1 MKNFKMKTA
10 LVLCLSFVAAF
21 VAAFTFFSPDAA
33 AATLAFAP
41 AMVRAGGNN
50 FVPSVD
56 KARVSLEEF
65 RAKMRNKGIVIT
77 PGYIGD
83 DYLLSNAASVGAIH
97 FTTTQIATG
106 NTPTS
111 PSQRLKNNDAFLV
124 TDIGLYIG
132 TSVAVGG
139 VSTAAQQAAMRLETF
154 PNGLVITINATDPV
168 TLQTLYNGW
177 LSIKESSTTYYEQL
191 WAKRFYRVGTA
202 QRGTTLFTASTQL
215 ESTWDSPNYGMVPI
229 TPQFIMAG
237 NKGYAYTLNLP
248 AAISITQSTTL
259 NVYACLRLGGYLATG
274 GAAHVQ

>member
-1 MKNFKMKTA
+1 MNTA

-21 VAAFTFFSPDAA
+21 FAAFTFLSPDATA
-33 AATLAFAP
+33 ASLAFAP
-41 AMVRAGGNN
+41 VMARAGGVAY
-50 FVPSVD
+50 VPTAD

-65 RAKMRNKGIVIT
+65 RVGMRQKGIVIT
-77 PGYIGD
+77 PGFIGD
-83 DYLLSNAASVGAIH
+83 DYLLSNGASVGAIN

-106 NTPTS
+106 STPTS
-111 PSQRLKNNDAFLV
+111 PTMRLKNNDAFLV

-132 TSVAVGG
+132 TAVAVAG

-168 TLQTLYNGW
+168 TLNTLYNGW

-191 WAKRFYRVGTA
+191 WAMRFRRVGTA
-202 QRGTTLFTASTQL
+202 QRGTLVFTASNTL

-229 TPQFIMAG
+229 TPQFKMAG
-237 NKGYAYTLNLP
+237 NKGYAFTLNLP
-248 AAISITQSTTL
+248 SAITITQSTTL

-274 GAAHVQ
+274 GAPYAQ